1 MTNSKSRF
9 TLGLALACAAITFS
23 LAVGAQAQSVT
34 VIAAES
40 SLGMVLAT
48 DGNFYGAGNT
58 PGNFNG
64 GIFRMT
70 PTGEIST
77 VYGFCSQLNCSDGTQ
92 ATPPILESGNLYGV
106 AKFGGNSTGSGTFYK
121 LTLDGKLTV
130 LYPF

>member
-40 SLGMVLAT
+40 YLGMVLAT

-77 VYGFCSQLNCSDGTQ
+77 VYGFCSQINCSDC
-92 ATPPILESGNLYGV
+92 TPDTTPLLGSDGNLYGV
-106 AKFGGNSTGSGTFYK
+106 AKFGGNSTGSG
-121 LTLDGKLTV
+121 
-130 LYPF
+130 